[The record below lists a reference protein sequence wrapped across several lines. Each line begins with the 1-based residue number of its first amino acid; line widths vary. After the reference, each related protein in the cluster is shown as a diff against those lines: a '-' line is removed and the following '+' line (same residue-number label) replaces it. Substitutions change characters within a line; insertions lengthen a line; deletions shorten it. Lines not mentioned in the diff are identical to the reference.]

1 MSARPVAETH
11 ARTAQ
16 RSAPPEAPAP
26 PASLTAVQRAL
37 AAHVQQGRTD
47 LADALRDT
55 PTFPARDRLAVYRD
69 AYRLRTAE
77 ALRADFP
84 ALLGC
89 VGRDAFDALC
99 APYVAR
105 HPSTSHTLADLGAH
119 LPDWLRARRRPA
131 LAELAAFE
139 RALRT
144 AFDAPDAA
152 PMTRDTLAALGPALV
167 NYAPRLHPAVRT
179 VRLRWNTLAVW
190 QAARQAGAD
199 AQCGPEGQARTD
211 ARPEGARPEGA
222 GPEGG
227 GPEGG
232 RPCGP
237 SPARLDR
244 TVTVA
249 VWRAGLEV
257 RFRSLPA
264 DEAAAVRTVARGG
277 DFAAVCAAV
286 RRHRPA
292 AETPARAATLLAT
305 WAHDGL
311 LAAPA

>member
-1 MSARPVAETH
+1 MSARQAAETH
-11 ARTAQ
+11 ARPAQ

-26 PASLTAVQRAL
+26 PSSLAAVQRAL

-144 AFDAPDAA
+144 AFDAPDAT
-152 PMTRDTLAALGPALV
+152 PMTRDALAALGPALV
-167 NYAPRLHPAVRT
+167 NYAPRLHPAVRL
-179 VRLRWNTLAVW
+179 VRLRWNTLPVW
-190 QAARQAGAD
+190 HAATAGQDIPASAPAD
-199 AQCGPEGQARTD
+199 RVG
-211 ARPEGARPEGA
+211 
-222 GPEGG
+222 
-227 GPEGG
+227 
-232 RPCGP
+232 
-237 SPARLDR
+237 
-244 TVTVA
+244 TVV
-249 VWRAGLEV
+249 VWRPGHEV
-257 RFRSLPA
+257 RFRAVPA
-264 DEAAAVRTVARGG
+264 DEAAAVRTGSRGG
-277 DFAAVCAAV
+277 DFAALCAAV
-286 RRHRPA
+286 RHHRPA
-292 AETPARAATLLAT
+292 AETPARAAGLLAT
-305 WAHDGL
+305 WARDGL
-311 LAAPA
+311 LAVPA